1 MNPFEMVV
9 IIVMI
14 SVAGSLIGKYIHAK
28 HGGGKDNKASTHSK
42 DHGPDWSGWDWGAG
56 GPHYTKKELKPYL
69 EKIDAL
75 EERIRVLERIVTDK
89 SERLSREIDEL
100 R

>member
-1 MNPFEMVV
+1 MNPFEMV
-9 IIVMI
+9 IGIVLI
-14 SVAGSLIGKYIHAK
+14 GTVGSLIGKYIHARY
-28 HGGGKDNKASTHSK
+28 GSGPDKAH
-42 DHGPDWSGWDWGAG
+42 DHGHGHGRADGDRADDTRG
-56 GPHYTKKELKPYL
+56 ELKPYL

-75 EERIRVLERIVTDK
+75 EERIRVLERIVTDR

>member
-1 MNPFEMVV
+1 MGPFEMVV
-9 IIVMI
+9 WIVVI
-14 SVAGSLIGKYIHAK
+14 CTLGSVIGKYLHAK
-28 HGGGKDNKASTHSK
+28 HSK
-42 DHGPDWSGWDWGAG
+42 DGKESQPDWSNWDWGMG
-56 GPHYTKKELKPYL
+56 DPGYSKKELKPYL

-89 SERLSREIDEL
+89 SGRLSREIDEL

>member
-1 MNPFEMVV
+1 MGPFEMVV
-9 IIVMI
+9 YIVLI
-14 SVAGSLIGKYIHAK
+14 SVAGGIIGKMIAAK
-28 HGGGKDNKASTHSK
+28 HGGRGDDTGSGGKQP
-42 DHGPDWSGWDWGAG
+42 HGPRNRRHAWGPNQNA
-56 GPHYTKKELKPYL
+56 PDDLKPYL

-100 R
+100 Q